1 MTNLAHRYSVAQ
13 VAQAI
18 TLAPV
23 LLAALIGAIP
33 ILIPCIACRCCKG
46 LFAKL
51 IGRTCPD

>member
-1 MTNLAHRYSVAQ
+1 MTTLAHRYSAAQ

-51 IGRTCPD
+51 TGRSCPD

>member
-1 MTNLAHRYSVAQ
+1 MTTLAHRYNVAQ
-13 VAQAI
+13 VAQAVA
-18 TLAPV
+18 LAPV

-51 IGRTCPD
+51 TGRSCPD